1 MGSISGKTDAAARSQ
16 TTRSASHSAASQ
28 NNRGI
33 GGNRRVSRYLI
44 RGSSLL
50 CLTVLTCF
58 AAAIVLHSRRVDAT
72 EQQLKRLHAQYRWDY
87 ESATQGETV
96 GLKIQR
102 VLASWYG
109 NAAVSEISGVH
120 LTNGDP
126 TDGDLEFL
134 EDLQYVK
141 RLEVLSD
148 RATDETIRIISGLAN
163 LSQLTIAGEKFSV
176 LGLLQLRDASNLC
189 QLAFDFEHFSP
200 IEMAVIRKELAGVKL
215 FNIKEMRHPL
225 GEPSSDPMVEYAYQ
239 NPEGRW
245 KTSELAL
252 AQDEHAEGMNRHELV
267 STMLE

>member
-134 EDLQYVK
+134 EDLHYVK

-163 LSQLTIAGEKFSV
+163 LSQLTIVGEKFSA

-200 IEMAVIRKELAGVKL
+200 IELAVIRKELAGVKL
-215 FNIKEMRHPL
+215 CNIKELPCTV
-225 GEPSSDPMVEYAYQ
+225 GEMSCEPVVENVHWYQ
-239 NPEGRW
+239 TITWG
-245 KTSELAL
+245 
-252 AQDEHAEGMNRHELV
+252 
-267 STMLE
+267 STE